1 MKLNELRTK
10 RAQAYAALTA
20 FVDTH
25 QDERGFLSEADDA
38 TYNRMEKEYL
48 DLTREI
54 SRHEKLD
61 SMDKEMSMPTSA
73 PLTVRPEAPKAET
86 KSGRA
91 TDSYNKAFWNQ
102 MRSSNIHEFRNEL
115 RVGSD
120 TEGGYLVPDTFEK
133 TLVDALNDTLHFRKL
148 AHTFRSA
155 SGAHKIP
162 VVTSH
167 ATASWVDEATDIPET
182 TETFGQKTIGAHKLS
197 ALIKVSEELLN
208 DSAFDLEEHFRNEF
222 VTRMAETEEAA
233 FINGDGN
240 GKPYGILHDTEGAE
254 IGVTT
259 ASATA
264 VTADEIIN
272 LFYSLRA
279 PYRHKAVWL
288 LNDATI
294 AQLRLLKDA
303 NGQYIWQPGLKDGE
317 PDRLLGRPVYTS
329 PYMPT
334 VSAGSKAIAF
344 GDLKNYW
351 IGDREGISFRR
362 LSELYITKG
371 QVGFL
376 AVKRLDGRTILP
388 EGIKLLKV
396 KGTASTTN

>member
-1 MKLNELRTK
+1 MTLNELRTK
-10 RAQAYAALTA
+10 RARALDAAKA
-20 FVDTH
+20 FIDSHT
-25 QDERGFLSEADDA
+25 DERGILSEADDA
-38 TYNRMEKEYL
+38 TYNRMEKEII
-48 DLTREI
+48 DLGKEITRM
-54 SRHEKLD
+54 EKLET
-61 SMDKEMSMPTSA
+61 MDREMSKPTSA
-73 PLTVRPEAPKAET
+73 PLTAKPEAPKPEA

-91 TDSYNKAFWNQ
+91 TDSYSKAFWNQ
-102 MRSSNIHEFRNEL
+102 MRSSNVHEFRNEL

-167 ATASWVDEATDIPET
+167 ATASWVDEATEIPET
-182 TETFGQKTIGAHKLS
+182 TETYGQKTIGAHKLS

-208 DSAFDLEEHFRNEF
+208 DSAFDLEAHFRDEF

-254 IGVTT
+254 VGITT

-264 VTADEIIN
+264 ITADELIN

-294 AQLRLLKDA
+294 AQLRLLKDN
-303 NGQYIWQPGLKDGE
+303 NGQYIWQPGLKEGE

-334 VSAGSKAIAF
+334 VAAGAKAIAF
-344 GDLKNYW
+344 GDLKHYW

-362 LSELYITKG
+362 LSELYATKG

-376 AVKRLDGRTILP
+376 AIKRLDGRTILP

-396 KGTASTTN
+396 KGTATTT

>member
-1 MKLNELRTK
+1 MTLNSLRTK
-10 RAQAYAALTA
+10 RAKAYDALKA
-20 FVDTH
+20 FVDSH
-25 QDERGFLSEADDA
+25 LDERGYLSEEDDA
-38 TYNRMEKEYL
+38 TYNRMEKEVL
-48 DLTREI
+48 DMTKEI
-54 SRHEKLD
+54 SRLEKLET
-61 SMDKEMSMPTSA
+61 MDKEMSMPTSS
-73 PLTVRPEAPKAET
+73 PLTVRPETPKTDT
-86 KSGRA
+86 KPGRA
-91 TDSYNKAFWNQ
+91 SDSYSKAFWNQ
-102 MRSSNIHEFRNEL
+102 MRSSNVHEFRNEL

-120 TEGGYLVPDTFEK
+120 TDGGYLVPDTFEK
-133 TLVDALNDTLHFRKL
+133 TLVNALNDTLHFRKL

-167 ATASWVDEATDIPET
+167 ATASWVDEATEIPET

-208 DSAFDLEEHFRNEF
+208 DSAFDLEAHFRDEF

-254 IGVTT
+254 VGITT

-264 VTADEIIN
+264 ITADELIN

-294 AQLRLLKDA
+294 AQLRLLKDN

-317 PDRLLGRPVYTS
+317 PDRLLGRPVHTS

-334 VSAGSKAIAF
+334 VTAGAKAIAF
-344 GDLKNYW
+344 GDFKNYW

-362 LSELYITKG
+362 LSELYATKG

-376 AVKRLDGRTILP
+376 AIKRLDGRTILP
-388 EGIKLLKV
+388 EGIKVLKV
-396 KGTASTTN
+396 KGTAATN